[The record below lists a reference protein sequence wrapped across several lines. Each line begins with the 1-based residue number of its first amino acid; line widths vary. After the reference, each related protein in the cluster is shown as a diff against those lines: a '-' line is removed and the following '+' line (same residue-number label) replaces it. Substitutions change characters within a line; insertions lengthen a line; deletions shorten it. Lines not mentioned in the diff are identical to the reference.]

1 MNGNER
7 YILEGIIIVLAA
19 AYIFYENVLMSFIL
33 SPYVYIHYRQR
44 IKERIVHDKKNFK
57 KKFKDGIIAVS
68 FALNVGYSIENA
80 FGQAVDELTLMYGG
94 DSDIVVKFKHIVIRL
109 GQNENLE
116 DILDDFAEES
126 KVEDIMYFA
135 EIFRYAKRSGG
146 DLMAVIKNTA
156 QIIQQ
161 KEEVMSEVDTII
173 SGKKMEQRVMSLI
186 PAAIVIYLKVT
197 AKEFI
202 QPLYGNIA
210 GIIIMTVCLGVYVIS
225 DMWAKRIV
233 NKLNNDPEA
242 VLKAT
247 ADELTD
253 IDGIGEVIAEAFVE
267 YFKNEDKKDEYLDI
281 LSEVNIKEAENAQ
294 TTEELAGKTF
304 VITGNVNHF
313 ANRNE
318 LKALIESMGGK
329 VTGSVTGNTSYL
341 INNDSTSQSTKNKKA
356 AQLGVPVIT
365 EEEFIKLAGKDE
377 LL

>member
-7 YILEGIIIVLAA
+7 YILEGIIIVLIA
-19 AYIFYENVLMSFIL
+19 AYIFYENVFMAVIL

-80 FGQAVDELTLMYGG
+80 FGQAVDELALMYGD
-94 DSDIVVKFKHIVIRL
+94 DSDIVVKFKLIVIRL
-109 GQNENLE
+109 WQNENLE
-116 DILDDFAEES
+116 
-126 KVEDIMYFA
+126 
-135 EIFRYAKRSGG
+135 

-186 PAAIVIYLKVT
+186 PAVIVIYLKVT

-210 GIIIMTVCLGVYVIS
+210 GIIIMTVCLAVYVVS

-233 NKLNNDPEA
+233 N
-242 VLKAT
+242 
-247 ADELTD
+247 
-253 IDGIGEVIAEAFVE
+253 IEV
-267 YFKNEDKKDEYLDI
+267 
-281 LSEVNIKEAENAQ
+281 
-294 TTEELAGKTF
+294 
-304 VITGNVNHF
+304 
-313 ANRNE
+313 
-318 LKALIESMGGK
+318 
-329 VTGSVTGNTSYL
+329 
-341 INNDSTSQSTKNKKA
+341 
-356 AQLGVPVIT
+356 
-365 EEEFIKLAGKDE
+365 
-377 LL
+377 